1 MVEKYELGKIR
12 VVEGNRGTRLVCT
25 YNFTELKKKVDFV
38 KSFVRANFLARPD
51 KFVLLAEDVY
61 FDKGKGQKIQ

>member
-1 MVEKYELGKIR
+1 M
-12 VVEGNRGTRLVCT
+12 EGNRGTRLVCT

-61 FDKGKGQKIQ
+61 FDKGKG